1 MDRRVTKC
9 WEAAAPPTPP
19 PHPARALL
27 MGRTAG
33 RSLQG
38 RALSPALSER
48 RPLPG
53 GAALFCP
60 RQSPGGSVSP
70 GVQARKS
77 CLLCPRWPPSLALRG
92 SGRVPLS
99 QRCEG
104 PGCGRWAT
112 LGGPSPLQSR
122 SRTQSNLWAKPP
134 QRWPCHI
141 VLGAREFRKRSAE
154 SQAPPSLSPPP
165 PPGASSFGRSQH
177 RALECGSAGWWVLD
191 HCL

>member
-1 MDRRVTKC
+1 MTKC

-19 PHPARALL
+19 PTPRSCPAHGQNSRPQPPGRGSEPSPQRAQASAWGSSFVLPSPVP
-27 MGRTAG
+27 GGQRQPRCA
-33 RSLQG
+33 SPEE
-38 RALSPALSER
+38 LSPL
-48 RPLPG
+48 
-53 GAALFCP
+53 
-60 RQSPGGSVSP
+60 
-70 GVQARKS
+70 
-77 CLLCPRWPPSLALRG
+77 PSLATLAGLRG